1 MTFDVNSYENKG
13 FSFKEIP
20 NGTYKVILESSA
32 LTDSIDKETGK
43 VKGNY
48 YKCIFVITEGEF
60 EKQKLFINYT
70 KNNINEQA
78 VGISITQLRALAKLV
93 ASHNTNDT
101 QLRMLCKMIYD
112 NKFTSQDNYFAEIME
127 KGKLEQKPFT
137 VDVFGRKGKQYTD
150 KNTGEVKEGSLS
162 YALNLGP
169 DVEKASDEVLKKY
182 IGSTSSTTASK
193 KEPNKL
199 DDSIPY

>member
-48 YKCIFVITEGEF
+48 YKCIFVIVEGEF
-60 EKQKLFINYT
+60 EKQKIFINYT
-70 KNNINEQA
+70 KSNLNEQA
-78 VGISITQLRALAKLV
+78 IAISISQLRALSKLV
-93 ASHNTNDT
+93 ASQNTNDT
-101 QLRMLCKMIYD
+101 QLRMLCKMIYE

-127 KGKLEQKPFT
+127 KGKIEQKPFS
-137 VDVFGRKGKQYTD
+137 VEVFGRKGKQYTD
-150 KNTGEVKEGSLS
+150 YKTGEVKDGSLS

-169 DVEKASDEVLKKY
+169 DVEKSADEVLQKYVGSATTKKTEAEEDK
-182 IGSTSSTTASK
+182 I
-193 KEPNKL
+193 